1 VHTMRR
7 SLRQNSLTRKAP
19 MSRLSG
25 VNENLKPY
33 FLAILIITLESNQSQ
48 NLDSFRF
55 KAISGIVKVLANR
68 SRRQVIEELN

>member
-1 VHTMRR
+1 
-7 SLRQNSLTRKAP
+7 